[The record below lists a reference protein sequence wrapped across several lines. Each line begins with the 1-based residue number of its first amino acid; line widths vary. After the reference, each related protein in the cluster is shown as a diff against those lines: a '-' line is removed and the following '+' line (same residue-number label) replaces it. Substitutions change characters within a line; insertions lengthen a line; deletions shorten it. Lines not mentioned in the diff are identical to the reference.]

1 MTRWTL
7 VAATAVLV
15 GAGLWHLPATAQHAA
30 TAAADSGHTTGA
42 AAAERVTV
50 ARPQPAAPQLITFDE
65 YRDFRLRIIAE
76 RQAELAQALAA
87 PGVGAAERADLEG
100 RKAYYDR
107 LAAMPAEARD
117 RLFRLRFDEIDTNH
131 DGLID
136 EAERAAWRIRQ
147 REHYRQVAAARLASR
162 SAQPS
167 SNPEPPVAGSAL
179 AQGQP

>member
-136 EAERAAWRIRQ
+136 EAERALAPFGPDAALLK
-147 REHYRQVAAARLASR
+147 AAARF
-162 SAQPS
+162 
-167 SNPEPPVAGSAL
+167 VAERQA
-179 AQGQP
+179 